1 MGGSS
6 NRKRRGSTT
15 TTTREHS
22 SSSSPSRSSSF
33 TSHPRRRQRA
43 RRSSAPPST
52 GGSSTGG
59 TTTTQNSSNKRRS
72 SNPQLQR
79 GRWHNFL
86 EEFVPPIPHRFDDDK
101 ASFIDEMGRGTA
113 GGGEGGAMKHGDSDT
128 IVCPPPPPPLRRRSS
143 GGGRGNLEQNNG
155 SVRRRRSVQ
164 RSRSMTQRVPG
175 SNNDASLEMGWSDSD
190 MNLQVYAGSSDD
202 DSTTS
207 SSSDGSSDS
216 DDSSSSSS
224 SDSSSSSSEGRRINR
239 AGITTPKI
247 GGAVMG
253 ERSRSVPPNYYRNL
267 VWGQHLL
274 SASAEEQQGG
284 DGDLY
289 YSQYQQRSRSY
300 QYGDYHRIKNEGG
313 GSSNHPLAFFA
324 EFLGGDLPTATTN
337 AAATN
342 QQQPPLV
349 SYAEF
354 LPENDEEE
362 DREPST
368 LSSSST
374 SRNNDSLAY
383 SSSFSSLPVGQ
394 QRTFLE
400 EEKQQQ
406 QHHHHQ
412 QFSSMMMEE
421 EGQHPPTMEE
431 QHYHRQPMMVEQ
443 QQQQPT
449 MDEVQQH
456 QQYLDTL
463 LTTTWDQTRSSPL
476 TTIVEDDSHRED
488 DSPRTSDDEDD
499 DEVHGEGEEGRVFNY
514 EYKQD
519 LENMQEE
526 SDLLNNYIMSTGQSS
541 SEDGGGGVDG
551 SGRSGGTS
559 ISSSRGSSASGSGS
573 GGDSST
579 LSSGSTSSNNAM
591 DNKDS
596 KGGKGSKSS
605 YKRLMKM
612 PYVKGKSNPVDSDDE
627 DDVMVGIAPLSTA
640 WDDGR
645 VEENAANGTAS
656 SSTGTCAADSI
667 ETSSSAASSSLLT
680 TDTDTSKQNNSSW
693 SVAEESSSTD
703 TSDLNMVAIR
713 RSKNEHEFNK
723 AVRGKDDSL
732 IQRDTTHL
740 QRYIDKGR
748 KRVDEKDAKA
758 VGTVAKS
765 PKKKKGNS
773 SNKKTAKGGGNHA
786 NAVDTIFPRKRA
798 YTRGSGSKGIR
809 FRDRFM
815 YNWDD
820 GLYDNVMSQ
829 EETSPIS
836 LCAADAAAGTVTA
849 HDHTS
854 SQNSISTDAAEE
866 DPSNTTDTAEDPP
879 GITDDS
885 TASSFSAEVYKR
897 TETGSSLKTTS
908 TMITADSTVFSGTPT
923 YSRHHSTTS
932 QASAYTYSSMK
943 SYLSQSQIRHLED
956 APPEL
961 VDILNQQLR
970 ILKSRRQDILEKAKL
985 RNKFGRKL
993 AIDDSIQME
1002 NSIQFS
1008 LFVMKDKVE
1017 QLQDILGPLNVDVP
1031 DATTESVYSDTSG
1044 SGEPYSV
1051 STESSAEDESLP
1063 FHAAGVLPRAA

>member
-1 MGGSS
+1 
-6 NRKRRGSTT
+6 
-15 TTTREHS
+15 
-22 SSSSPSRSSSF
+22 
-33 TSHPRRRQRA
+33 
-43 RRSSAPPST
+43 
-52 GGSSTGG
+52 
-59 TTTTQNSSNKRRS
+59 
-72 SNPQLQR
+72 
-79 GRWHNFL
+79 
-86 EEFVPPIPHRFDDDK
+86 
-101 ASFIDEMGRGTA
+101 MGRGTM
-113 GGGEGGAMKHGDSDT
+113 GGEGGAMKHGDSDT
-128 IVCPPPPPPLRRRSS
+128 IVCPPPPPLRRRSS

-164 RSRSMTQRVPG
+164 RSRRSTTQRVQS
-175 SNNDASLEMGWSDSD
+175 SNNDAPLVGMGWSDSD

-216 DDSSSSSS
+216 DDSSSSASSSSS
-224 SDSSSSSSEGRRINR
+224 SDSSSSEGRINR

-274 SASAEEQQGG
+274 SASAEEQRGG

-324 EFLGGDLPTATTN
+324 EFLGGELPTPTTN

-354 LPENDEEE
+354 LPENDDEEE

-383 SSSFSSLPVGQ
+383 SSSCSSLPVGQ

-431 QHYHRQPMMVEQ
+431 HHRHRQPMMMEQ
-443 QQQQPT
+443 QYQQQQLQQPT

-499 DEVHGEGEEGRVFNY
+499 DEVHGDEGRVFNY

-519 LENMQEE
+519 VEKMQEE

-579 LSSGSTSSNNAM
+579 LSSDSTSSNNAM
-591 DNKDS
+591 DNKDN

-627 DDVMVGIAPLSTA
+627 DDVMVDIAPFSTA
-640 WDDGR
+640 LDDGR

-680 TDTDTSKQNNSSW
+680 TDTDTSKQHNSSW

-740 QRYIDKGR
+740 HRHIDKGR

-758 VGTVAKS
+758 IGTAAKS

-773 SNKKTAKGGGNHA
+773 SNKTAAKGGGNHA
-786 NAVDTIFPRKRA
+786 NAVDSIFPRKRA

-820 GLYDNVMSQ
+820 GLYDNFMSQ

-879 GITDDS
+879 GITDDC

-943 SYLSQSQIRHLED
+943 SYLSQSQICHLED